1 MGKLPWFSGAWAPL
15 LKVGR
20 RCVSGVRLQE
30 MTPTLAPPTTA
41 SQGDTKPRTQ
51 SVPREYLDPPNAWNP
66 TVGLF
71 LAGYGLAALTIWG
84 WFVGQWSL
92 PVLLALGF
100 LALHL
105 EGTVIHDACH
115 NAAHPNRI
123 CNAVMG
129 HGAALLLGF
138 SFPVF
143 TRVHLQHHAHVNDPK
158 QDPDHIVST
167 FGPLWLIAPRFFYH
181 EFFFFRHRLW
191 RHNELLEWGIARGV
205 FISIVVAAY
214 KFDFLG
220 FIFNCWFA
228 PALMVG
234 VTLGLFFD
242 YLPHRPFQ
250 SRNRWHNARVY
261 PGWLM
266 NWLIMGQNYHLI
278 HHLWPSIPWFEYRPA
293 YQATKDLLDAK
304 GSPQRLGLFESKHDF
319 LNFLYDIL
327 LGVRSHKKRR
337 SRLRPIAALMP
348 TLRARRHVLDL
359 LHRTAVS
366 PHR

>member
-1 MGKLPWFSGAWAPL
+1 MSLTLSPAAAPSRSPLARGAAP
-15 LKVGR
+15 V
-20 RCVSGVRLQE
+20 
-30 MTPTLAPPTTA
+30 
-41 SQGDTKPRTQ
+41 Q
-51 SVPREYLDPPNAWNP
+51 SVPKRYLDPPAAWNP
-66 TVGLF
+66 TVALF
-71 LAGYGLAALTIWG
+71 LGGYLLAGLTIYG
-84 WFVGQWSL
+84 WFAAGWPL

-115 NAAHPNRI
+115 NAAHPNRF

-143 TRVHLQHHAHVNDPK
+143 TRVHLQHHAHVNDPRH
-158 QDPDHIVST
+158 DPDHIVST

-181 EFFFFRHRLW
+181 EVFFFRRRLW
-191 RHNELLEWGIARGV
+191 RRWELLEWGIARGV
-205 FISIVVAAY
+205 FVAIVLIAAH
-214 KFDFLG
+214 FDALP

-261 PGWLM
+261 PGRLM
-266 NWLIMGQNYHLI
+266 NWL
-278 HHLWPSIPWFEYRPA
+278 
-293 YQATKDLLDAK
+293 
-304 GSPQRLGLFESKHDF
+304 
-319 LNFLYDIL
+319 
-327 LGVRSHKKRR
+327 
-337 SRLRPIAALMP
+337 
-348 TLRARRHVLDL
+348 
-359 LHRTAVS
+359 
-366 PHR
+366 

>member
-1 MGKLPWFSGAWAPL
+1 MTKTLIAPSDAPATRDA
-15 LKVGR
+15 VR
-20 RCVSGVRLQE
+20 VRL
-30 MTPTLAPPTTA
+30 A
-41 SQGDTKPRTQ
+41 
-51 SVPREYLDPPNAWNP
+51 SVPREFLDSPNNFNP
-66 TVGLF
+66 TVVLF
-71 LAGYGLAALTIWG
+71 CGGYLLAVLTIWG
-84 WFVGQWSL
+84 WFMGGWPL
-92 PVLLALGF
+92 PLLLLTGF
-100 LALHL
+100 LALHM

-115 NAAHPNRI
+115 NAAHPIPWINM
-123 CNAVMG
+123 AMG
-129 HGAALLLGF
+129 HGAAMLLGF

-181 EFFFFRHRLW
+181 EYFFFKHRLW
-191 RHNELLEWGIARGV
+191 HRYELVEWALARGL
-205 FISIVVAAY
+205 FFSIIIAAIHY
-214 KFDFLG
+214 NFLP

-250 SRNRWHNARVY
+250 SRNRWLNARVY
-261 PGWLM
+261 PGRLM

-293 YQATKDLLDAK
+293 YHATKPLLDAK
-304 GSPQRLGLFESKHDF
+304 GSPQRLGIFETRADG

-327 LGVRSHKKRR
+327 LGVRSHQKGR
-337 SRLRPIAALMP
+337 SKLRPIASILP
-348 TLRARRHVLDL
+348 TRKLRRNWLHL
-359 LHRTAVS
+359 LRNTAVT
-366 PHR
+366 P

>member
-1 MGKLPWFSGAWAPL
+1 MSLSLTPSLATAPA
-15 LKVGR
+15 R
-20 RCVSGVRLQE
+20 R
-30 MTPTLAPPTTA
+30 PAPV
-41 SQGDTKPRTQ
+41 Q
-51 SVPREYLDPPNAWNP
+51 SVPKRLLEPPAAWNP
-66 TVGLF
+66 TVALF
-71 LAGYGLAALTIWG
+71 LGGYLLAGLSIYG
-84 WFVGQWSL
+84 WFAAGWPL
-92 PVLLALGF
+92 PLLLLLGF

-115 NAAHPNRI
+115 NAAHPHRFW
-123 CNAVMG
+123 NAVMG

-158 QDPDHIVST
+158 NDPDHIVST

-181 EFFFFRHRLW
+181 EVFFFRRRLW
-191 RHNELLEWGIARGV
+191 RRWELLEWAIARAV
-205 FISIVVAAY
+205 FVAIVVLAART
-214 KFDFLG
+214 DNLP

-261 PGWLM
+261 PGRLM
-266 NWLIMGQNYHLI
+266 NGLIMGQNYHLV
-278 HHLWPSIPWFEYRPA
+278 HHLWPSIPWFHYQGAYYATRPI
-293 YQATKDLLDAK
+293 LDAK
-304 GSPQRLGLFESKHDF
+304 GSPQRLGMFESRHDF
-319 LNFLYDIL
+319 YNFLYDIF
-327 LGVRSHKKRR
+327 LGVRSHKRRR
-337 SRLRPIAALMP
+337 SKLRPLAALMP
-348 TLRARRHVLDL
+348 SRHARRRVLEL

-366 PHR
+366 PTR

>member
-1 MGKLPWFSGAWAPL
+1 MSESTDL
-15 LKVGR
+15 R
-20 RCVSGVRLQE
+20 
-30 MTPTLAPPTTA
+30 
-41 SQGDTKPRTQ
+41 
-51 SVPREYLDPPNAWNP
+51 SVPRHLNDPPSPLNP

-71 LAGYGLAALTIWG
+71 LGGYVLAGLTIWG
-84 WFVGQWSL
+84 WFIGHWSL
-92 PVLLALGF
+92 PPLVLLGF

-115 NAAHPNRI
+115 NAAHPHRFW
-123 CNAVMG
+123 NAVMG

-158 QDPDHIVST
+158 NDPDHIVST

-181 EFFFFRHRLW
+181 EIFFFKRALW
-191 RHNELLEWGIARGV
+191 RGNELVAWGLERLAFALI
-205 FISIVVAAY
+205 ILAAIR
-214 KFDFLG
+214 FDFLP

-242 YLPHRPFQ
+242 YLPHRPFL
-250 SRNRWHNARVY
+250 SRSRWHNARVY
-261 PGWLM
+261 PSRLM
-266 NWLIMGQNYHLI
+266 NWLIMGQNYHLV

-293 YQATKDLLDAK
+293 YLATRHLLDAK
-304 GSPQRLGLFESKHDF
+304 GSPQRLGLFESRSDT
-319 LNFLYDIL
+319 LNFLYDLL
-327 LGVRSHKKRR
+327 LGVRSHKRRR
-337 SRLRPIAALMP
+337 SRLRPLAALMP
-348 TLRARRHVLDL
+348 TRHARRRILDL

-366 PHR
+366 PSR

>member
-1 MGKLPWFSGAWAPL
+1 MPECPSPPL
-15 LKVGR
+15 ALS
-20 RCVSGVRLQE
+20 VSRPL
-30 MTPTLAPPTTA
+30 PTTMA
-41 SQGDTKPRTQ
+41 LSTRT
-51 SVPREYLDPPNAWNP
+51 VPKEFLDPPPALNP
-66 TVGLF
+66 TVALF
-71 LAGYGLAALTIWG
+71 LGGYGLAGLTIWG
-84 WFVGQWSL
+84 WFVAGWPL

-115 NAAHPNRI
+115 NAAHPSRFW
-123 CNAVMG
+123 NAVMG

-143 TRVHLQHHAHVNDPK
+143 TRVHLQHHAHVNDP
-158 QDPDHIVST
+158 QNDPDHIVST

-181 EFFFFRHRLW
+181 EVFFFKRSLW
-191 RHNELLEWGIARGV
+191 RGNELFAWGLERTTFFLI
-205 FISIVVAAY
+205 ILAAI
-214 KFDFLG
+214 KFDFLP
-220 FIFNCWFA
+220 FVFNCWFA

-250 SRNRWHNARVY
+250 SRSRWHNARVY
-261 PGWLM
+261 PSRLM
-266 NWLIMGQNYHLI
+266 NWLIMGQNYHLV

-293 YQATKDLLDAK
+293 YLATRHLLDAK
-304 GSPQRLGLFESKHDF
+304 GSPQRLGLFESRGDA

-327 LGVRSHKKRR
+327 LGVRSHKRRR
-337 SRLRPIAALMP
+337 SRLRPLAALMP
-348 TLRARRHVLDL
+348 TRPSRRRILEL

>member
-1 MGKLPWFSGAWAPL
+1 MTQMLALSPEPAIDPSPSGASI
-15 LKVGR
+15 R
-20 RCVSGVRLQE
+20 
-30 MTPTLAPPTTA
+30 
-41 SQGDTKPRTQ
+41 
-51 SVPREYLDPPNAWNP
+51 SVPKEFLDPPAAWNP

-71 LAGYGLAALTIWG
+71 LGGYGLAALTIWG
-84 WFVGQWSL
+84 WFVPQWPL
-92 PVLLALGF
+92 PLLLGLGF

-115 NAAHPNRI
+115 NAAHPSRFW
-123 CNAVMG
+123 NALMG

-158 QDPDHIVST
+158 RDPDHIVST

-181 EFFFFRHRLW
+181 EVFFFRHRLW
-191 RHNELLEWGIARGV
+191 RKWELLEWGVARAI
-205 FISIVVAAY
+205 FISIVLAAF
-214 KFDFLG
+214 KFNFEP

-242 YLPHRPFQ
+242 YLPHRPFK

-261 PGWLM
+261 PSRLM

-278 HHLWPSIPWFEYRPA
+278 HHLWPSIPWFEYQPA
-293 YQATKDLLDAK
+293 YRATQPLLEAK
-304 GSPQRLGLFESKHDF
+304 GSPQRLGLFETPHDGI
-319 LNFLYDIL
+319 NFLYDIF
-327 LGVRSHKKRR
+327 LGIRSHKRRR

-348 TLRARRHVLDL
+348 TSRSRRHLISL

-366 PHR
+366 PVPRSSAG